1 MLIASISGVRAYG
14 PRVAVFSVI
23 ALLAGV
29 LVERRVFV
37 PRMTHEA
44 ATLAAFAPLAVNSAL
59 PCLRPIVLASCAGL
73 QKPFDQAQAAKVD

>member
-59 PCLRPIVLASCAGL
+59 PCLRPIVPASCGRPPKAFRSGSGGES
-73 QKPFDQAQAAKVD
+73 